1 MCNLRNPAED
11 PQRPGKRSYRV
22 YGNNSFGSNLLPKE
36 SDSELGLLKELNTFD
51 WLELLLI
58 AKGSG

>member
-11 PQRPGKRSYRV
+11 PQQLGKQSYRV
-22 YGNNSFGSNLLPKE
+22 YGNNSFGSNLLQRE
-36 SDSELGLLKELNTFD
+36 SDSELSPLKELNTFD

-58 AKGSG
+58 AKGSS